1 MFALCITC
9 AFPWH
14 PSPRRV
20 RERKRAKEQQA
31 SEQVE
36 VRDGF
41 EDARKKYIDIDTKTD
56 CEKQPLGQE
65 IEAEVEDEA

>member
-20 RERKRAKEQQA
+20 RERIRAKEQRA
-31 SEQVE
+31 SEQLE
-36 VRDGF
+36 VREGF
-41 EDARKKYIDIDTKTD
+41 DDARKKYNDIATKTD
-56 CEKQPLGQE
+56 CEKQPLGRE